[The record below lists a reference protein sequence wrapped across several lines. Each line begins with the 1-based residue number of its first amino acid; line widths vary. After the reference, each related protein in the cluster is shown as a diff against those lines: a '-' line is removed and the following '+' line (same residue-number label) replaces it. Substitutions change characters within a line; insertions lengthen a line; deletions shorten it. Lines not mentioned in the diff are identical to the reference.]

1 MTSEE
6 LRRLIA
12 PHAKDIGGPV
22 TALRILQ
29 QHIGWVDTDA
39 VAAVADVFNLSRA
52 EVRGLVGF
60 YADFRTHPPA
70 NHVLKICQAEACQAA
85 GARELTKTLT
95 DRLGIALGE
104 VTPDQAIGLESV
116 YCLGLCARA
125 PAMMIDS
132 KLVVEA
138 DTAAERVLGDLR
150 P

>member
-6 LRRLIA
+6 LRPLVA
-12 PHAKDIGGPV
+12 PHAKDIGGPI

-29 QHIGWVDTDA
+29 QHIGWIDTDA
-39 VAAVADVFNLSRA
+39 VDTVADVFNLSRA

-70 NHVLKICQAEACQAA
+70 DHVLKICQAEACQAT

-95 DRLGIALGE
+95 DRLGIALGG
-104 VTPDQAIGLESV
+104 VTPDQAIGLEPV
-116 YCLGLCARA
+116 YCLGLCTHG
-125 PAMMIDS
+125 PAMVVDGE
-132 KLVVEA
+132 LVVRA
-138 DTAAERVLGDLR
+138 DVDADRILGEIL

>member
-29 QHIGWVDTDA
+29 QHIGWIDTDA
-39 VAAVADVFNLSRA
+39 VDAVADVFNLSRA
-52 EVRGLVGF
+52 EVRGLVAF
-60 YADFRTHPPA
+60 YADFRTAPRPT
-70 NHVLKICQAEACQAA
+70 HVLAVCQAEACQAA
-85 GARELTKTLT
+85 GSRALTRTLE
-95 DRLGIALGE
+95 DHLEVKLGR
-104 VTPDQAIGLESV
+104 TSPDQAIGLEAV

-125 PAMMIDS
+125 PAAMVDG
-132 KLVVEA
+132 
-138 DTAAERVLGDLR
+138 ERVVDADQRIDRLVGGLR